1 MAKHTLD
8 RAETAG
14 ALLADI
20 SNERFYEGLALL
32 RTASFPKKEVLRIC
46 VAALNQA
53 PLAERQIALRVNAL
67 MEAIAPAHGD
77 IVSLAPL
84 PLSLGTRNAL
94 MSGLPPHLRSVFRK
108 GEERRSS
115 ERPEGVRLT
124 ESAPVGSGGD
134 GPSDDE
140 TSSTRTVVILSLTQ
154 KDAARNLLS
163 RRGYRPLTITDISR
177 YRAEIESNADICAVL
192 IDGSLLEPLT
202 GDAQRELFE
211 ITAQYSSFVWIR
223 IEGNGLKLTAFD
235 LRQLLKRVRCQGR
248 AVASHELSIQ
258 SGPLADSELDDLSRA
273 GDVLQQHSRAAF
285 LPGELSLME
294 RRVLVAAAHE
304 WHDRMN
310 VDGAISVDRV
320 ETRFL
325 QGGFKKVRVAS
336 VLVNGA
342 RRPIVAKF
350 SSKDHLADELRR
362 FQKYVQP
369 IDNKIDPILAYHGD
383 AAVLLVALVQREQQA
398 DEPAETLDET
408 LASFRFSSWLDPSAS
423 RAELLFHAIRNAAY
437 VLLQLNKQNAPQGES
452 PCQIFLSNIEAAE
465 NQGLSWGIDGGTRA
479 SRAVAQQRFDR
490 LAAAAVTHNDL
501 HLRNILVRGT
511 DAHLID
517 YESCGAGHPA
527 VDLARLEIALFSGF
541 VFPQASDSAHVAMQ
555 TSINDPGVTFDRF
568 CSDFDVESQPAINKL
583 CLRAIF
589 ATRDYALQAVGA
601 HGGNV
606 EDYAA
611 AKYLLAW
618 QALLLDGKQVS
629 LVRSVIQSLAAR
641 YN

>member
-1 MAKHTLD
+1 MTKHTLE
-8 RAETAG
+8 RAEAAG
-14 ALLADI
+14 GLLADI

-32 RTASFPKKEVLRIC
+32 RTSSLPKNDVLR
-46 VAALNQA
+46 VAVVAVNQA

-67 MEAIAPAHGD
+67 IEAIAPGHAD

-94 MSGLPPHLRSVFRK
+94 MSGLPAHLRSAFRK

-115 ERPEGVRLT
+115 EPPEAIRLT
-124 ESAPVGSGGD
+124 ESGRLGNGSD
-134 GPSDDE
+134 GRDDDE

-177 YRAEIESNADICAVL
+177 YRSEIESNADICAVL
-192 IDGSLLEPLT
+192 VDGSLLQPLS
-202 GDAQRELFE
+202 GDAQRELFK

-223 IEGNGLKLTAFD
+223 IEGDGLKLTAFD

-258 SGPLADSELDDLSRA
+258 SGPLADSELDDLNRA
-273 GDVLQQHSRAAF
+273 GNVLQQHSRAAF
-285 LPGELSLME
+285 LPGELSPME
-294 RRVLVAAAHE
+294 RRVLVAAAYE

-310 VDGAISVDRV
+310 VDGAISVERV

-369 IDNKIDPILAYHGD
+369 IDDKIDPVLGYHGD
-383 AAVLLVALVQREQQA
+383 AAVLLVALVQREHEA
-398 DEPAETLDET
+398 DEPAETLDEVLT
-408 LASFRFSSWLDPSAS
+408 SFRFSSWSDPSTS
-423 RAELLFHAIRNAAY
+423 RAELLFHAIKNAAY
-437 VLLQLNKQNAPQGES
+437 VLLQLNEQRAPAGER
-452 PCQIFLSNIEAAE
+452 PCQIFLSNVEAAE
-465 NQGLSWGIDGGTRA
+465 RQGVSWGIDGGTIA
-479 SRAVAQQRFDR
+479 SRRVAQQRFDR
-490 LAAAAVTHNDL
+490 LGAAAVTHNDL

-541 VFPQASDSAHVAMQ
+541 LFPQASDAVHVTMQ

-589 ATRDYALQAVGA
+589 AVRDYAVKAVSA
-601 HGGNV
+601 HGGDV

-611 AKYLLAW
+611 AKYLVAW
-618 QALLLDGKQVS
+618 QTLLLDGKQVS
-629 LVRSVIQSLAAR
+629 LVRSVIESLAPR